1 MPQLSDSGET
11 WESRPLVARTHLAAA
26 VPSAVA
32 PELVGLE
39 RAALE
44 LAPPAPWWA
53 LGWELVGSDSLLG
66 PGPADSSVKA
76 TAELWFAAARPTSTM
91 QEVRRQ
97 GF

>member
-1 MPQLSDSGET
+1 MPPLSDSGET
-11 WESRPLVARTHLAAA
+11 WESRPRVARTHLAAA

-39 RAALE
+39 
-44 LAPPAPWWA
+44 
-53 LGWELVGSDSLLG
+53 LVRSDSWVG
-66 PGPADSSVKA
+66 PGPADSTVEVTPELSTGA
-76 TAELWFAAARPTSTM
+76 AQTAGTI